1 MGWLEESKNYLNS
14 TNEKNIENQILQ
26 SKEQIDKQNKEDYV
40 NLFLSDE
47 QIKEEL
53 KEQLG
58 KETTDEQLQ
67 QYLEENYDSFIPEQY
82 VVRGA
87 KLFCSCGSHER
98 KLNVFKDHAVYTEG
112 FPMVHELDKELEKN
126 ITFFGVCS
134 SGDPLLSSQ
143 SIKLVRITYDQ
154 EGNTIEDV
162 VSGTMCVPF
171 IIGGWRDTKENVK
184 IIDNGDKD
192 ISDKYKYR
200 EDSGKGYKAVT
211 TKSFLICRYGGII
224 EPLDSGQV
232 MLEDNISNETSEEEF
247 CKTMKDNFG
256 FDENVGKI
264 LFKLANNVDSSY
276 EFFTLVAS
284 INYNSIPWKIIAD
297 TKGKSN
303 LKETLKKYGLND
315 DEIQLLINEVM
326 NQHNACGWDTINEY
340 YLGIFRENIDDPE
353 YSIDEATRAR
363 RSEIFDMYN
372 GKADFS
378 HMCAT
383 LATILKE
390 NIDIVEFLGGIVAGQ
405 YNDINYI
412 LDDNAGYAGD
422 IYGTFGAWP
431 SMGKDDY
438 KSDLDAINLA
448 NILKHNNYNNA
459 ADLLFNYYN
468 NINND
473 KLNRADKFKD
483 IQEIDKL
490 LEEAKKSLEVETKN
504 YNKSSTEAE
513 KLISLY
519 SKKVT
524 LNFIYNI
531 INNNSEFVEHIK
543 ISDEEKQAIS
553 KAGKKT
559 MNYNK

>member
-154 EGNTIEDV
+154 EGNPIEDV

-192 ISDKYKYR
+192 SSDKYKYR

-232 MLEDNISNETSEEEF
+232 EIEGEATNNKINSSKKSYKDTVSDILSEISLMGNIGIQSKN
-247 CKTMKDNFG
+247 
-256 FDENVGKI
+256 
-264 LFKLANNVDSSY
+264 LFN
-276 EFFTLVAS
+276 TLNTVFE
-284 INYNSIPWKIIAD
+284 IERKGNYYII
-297 TKGKSN
+297 KGLPNKRKQTLN
-303 LKETLKKYGLND
+303 LKEIKGTRYRIGSPKFNEAGL
-315 DEIQLLINEVM
+315 QF
-326 NQHNACGWDTINEY
+326 
-340 YLGIFRENIDDPE
+340 YLPKGERSSSGIFKK
-353 YSIDEATRAR
+353 SIDNFPDAFKRV
-363 RSEIFDMYN
+363 N
-372 GKADFS
+372 NDF
-378 HMCAT
+378 
-383 LATILKE
+383 LKE
-390 NIDIVEFLGGIVAGQ
+390 TFKIETKSLNTLGKLENAFKGLEYFTIGTNMIKSV
-405 YNDINYI
+405 NY
-412 LDDNAGYAGD
+412 
-422 IYGTFGAWP
+422 
-431 SMGKDDY
+431 
-438 KSDLDAINLA
+438 
-448 NILKHNNYNNA
+448 
-459 ADLLFNYYN
+459 

-473 KLNRADKFKD
+473 EDRISEYISDVAIEGGKGIFNMGVAAGCTNIGMAIGTAIPIPVVGTVVGGVLGFGFGYVGGK
-483 IQEIDKL
+483 ISEWSTDKL
-490 LEEAKKSLEVETKN
+490 GNLVD
-504 YNKSSTEAE
+504 
-513 KLISLY
+513 
-519 SKKVT
+519 
-524 LNFIYNI
+524 NFID
-531 INNNSEFVEHIK
+531 F
-543 ISDEEKQAIS
+543 
-553 KAGKKT
+553 
-559 MNYNK
+559 